1 MSILENFH
9 TKLKK
14 LLSHCQGFIQNFELG
29 EGGNFRVLAK
39 GGGGGRNFLKNR
51 YNEIDLMHFGG
62 AYSHS
67 VLAHAQNNW
76 DSTF

>member
-9 TKLKK
+9 TKFKK
-14 LLSHCQGFIQNFELG
+14 NHCPIVRDSYRIFELG
-29 EGGNFRVLAK
+29 EGGNFHVLAK
-39 GGGGGRNFLKNR
+39 GGGGRNFLKNR
-51 YNEIDLMHFGG
+51 YSEIDLMHFGG
-62 AYSHS
+62 TYSHS

>member
-9 TKLKK
+9 TKFKK
-14 LLSHCQGFIQNFELG
+14 SLSHCQGFIQDFELG
-29 EGGNFRVLAK
+29 EGENFHVLAK
-39 GGGGGRNFLKNR
+39 GGGGRNFLKNR
-51 YNEIDLMHFGG
+51 YSEIDPMNFGG
-62 AYSHS
+62 TYSHS